1 MDHNNI
7 HALAVEVYKNPSD
20 MSTEIRSQVSNIKDT
35 FYYNLRHIL
44 QFFTD
49 SVPSVFNG
57 TE

>member
-7 HALAVEVYKNPSD
+7 HAPTVEVYKNPND
-20 MSTEIRSQVSNIKDT
+20 MSPEIRSQVSNVKDT
-35 FYYNLRHIL
+35 FYYNLRHTL

-49 SVPSVFNG
+49 SVPNVFNG

>member
-1 MDHNNI
+1 MDHSNI

-20 MSTEIRSQVSNIKDT
+20 MSPEIRSQASNIKDT
-35 FYYNLRHIL
+35 FYYNLQHTL

>member
-20 MSTEIRSQVSNIKDT
+20 MSPEIRSQASNIKDT
-35 FYYNLRHIL
+35 FYYNLQHTL